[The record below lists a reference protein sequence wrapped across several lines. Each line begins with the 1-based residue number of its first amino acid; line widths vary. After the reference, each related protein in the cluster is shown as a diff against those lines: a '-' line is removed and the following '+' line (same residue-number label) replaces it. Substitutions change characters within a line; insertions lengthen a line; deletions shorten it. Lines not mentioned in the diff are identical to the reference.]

1 MKRRGYLKKKVL
13 VTSFVVVLGVAWFMI
28 EQSKQTTYESVI
40 SSELSNDTVVE
51 KVRIEDMLNHKWT
64 ESTSDEVIH
73 NIRKKPRSMEMKET
87 NKTPSVEYIITL
99 KTEESSYHILLGK
112 ECVDLDDGIYQVK
125 GKNELYDFIKSAE
138 FNWENKQ

>member
-1 MKRRGYLKKKVL
+1 MKKKVL

-64 ESTSDEVIH
+64 ESTSDEVIQ
-73 NIRKKPRSMEMKET
+73 NIIKKPMKHGDERKQIKPPRSSILSRLKLR
-87 NKTPSVEYIITL
+87 KVAIIF
-99 KTEESSYHILLGK
+99 
-112 ECVDLDDGIYQVK
+112 C
-125 GKNELYDFIKSAE
+125 
-138 FNWENKQ
+138 

>member
-64 ESTSDEVIH
+64 ESTSDEVIQ
-73 NIRKKPRSMEMKET
+73 NIIKKPRRMGVKET
-87 NKTPSVEYIITL
+87 NKAPSVEYIIAL

>member
-1 MKRRGYLKKKVL
+1 
-13 VTSFVVVLGVAWFMI
+13 MI

-64 ESTSDEVIH
+64 ESTSDEVIQ
-73 NIRKKPRSMEMKET
+73 NIIKKPRSMEMKET

-125 GKNELYDFIKSAE
+125 GKMNYMIL
-138 FNWENKQ
+138 